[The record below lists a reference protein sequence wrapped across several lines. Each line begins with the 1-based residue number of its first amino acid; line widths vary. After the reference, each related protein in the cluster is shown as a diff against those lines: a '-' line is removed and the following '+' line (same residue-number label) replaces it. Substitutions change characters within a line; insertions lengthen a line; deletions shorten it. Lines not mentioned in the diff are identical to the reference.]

1 MARSWLIT
9 GRGVAKKIRNA
20 PHCSSRPISEL
31 GAEAQMECPNCKHV
45 IDNSDLQKGRLLLM
59 RKEVAIQWPGLP
71 AGVKFDPSDLELLEH
86 LEQKI
91 GLGGSKPHTFIDE
104 FIPTIDNDEG
114 ICYSHPENLPGM
126 KKDGTSGHF
135 FHRVSN
141 AYGCGQRKRRKIS
154 NCDHVVSVE
163 HVRWH
168 KTGKS
173 KAIVEKGVTKGWKKI
188 MVLYKS
194 SQRGAKPDKANW
206 VMHQYHLGAE
216 EDEKDGELVVSK
228 ISYQLHGKQIDKSE
242 TGNADEES
250 DAFAARVG
258 PKTPKSNTPQPCRLK
273 NSPCETENYD
283 PILEDQ
289 DEEESNIPIVSL
301 KDDAGNPAWCAGET
315 QAAREAVQA
324 CPNLDESLR
333 CHEVLDSFY
342 HETLLPSDRPI
353 LSQGGNEIL
362 DRNLNAVYGLPD
374 LYNVDLG
381 TPPDFQLADLQF
393 GSQES
398 IGNWLDSI

>member
-20 PHCSSRPISEL
+20 SHCSSHAINEL

-45 IDNSDLQKGRLLLM
+45 IDNSD
-59 RKEVAIQWPGLP
+59 VPIQWPGLP
-71 AGVKFDPSDLELLEH
+71 AGVKFDPSDLELLEQ

-91 GLGGSKPHTFIDE
+91 GLGGSKPHMFIDE

-126 KKDGTSGHF
+126 KNDGTSGHF

-141 AYGCGQRKRRKIS
+141 AYGSGQRKRRKIS
-154 NCDHVVSVE
+154 NCDDVVSVE

-173 KAIVEKGVTKGWKKI
+173 KAILDKGVMKGWKKI

-194 SQRGAKPDKANW
+194 SQRGAKPNKANW
-206 VMHQYHLGAE
+206 VMHQYHLGEE

-228 ISYQLHGKQIDKSE
+228 ISYQFHGKQTDKSE
-242 TGNADEES
+242 TENVDEES
-250 DAFAARVG
+250 DAFATKIG
-258 PKTPKSNTPQPCRLK
+258 PKTPKTNTPQRCRLN
-273 NSPCETENYD
+273 NSPCETEHYV
-283 PILEDQ
+283 PILQCQNEED
-289 DEEESNIPIVSL
+289 STIPIVSL
-301 KDDAGNPAWCAGET
+301 KDDADNPAWCSGESL
-315 QAAREAVQA
+315 AVEEAVHA
-324 CPNLDESLR
+324 RPNLDESLH
-333 CHEVLDSFY
+333 CHEVLGSFY
-342 HETLLPSDRPI
+342 HETLLPSDCPI
-353 LSQGGNEIL
+353 LSQGRNEML
-362 DRNLNAVYGLPD
+362 DRNLNGIYGLPD
-374 LYNVDLG
+374 LYNVNLG

-398 IGNWLDSI
+398 IGNWLDGI

>member
-1 MARSWLIT
+1 
-9 GRGVAKKIRNA
+9 
-20 PHCSSRPISEL
+20 
-31 GAEAQMECPNCKHV
+31 MECPNCKHV
-45 IDNSDLQKGRLLLM
+45 IDNSD
-59 RKEVAIQWPGLP
+59 VAIQWPGLP

-91 GLGGSKPHTFIDE
+91 GLGGSKPHMFIDE

-114 ICYSHPENLPGM
+114 ICYSHPENLSGM
-126 KKDGTSGHF
+126 KKDGTNGHF

-141 AYGCGQRKRRKIS
+141 AYGCGHRKRRKIS
-154 NCDHVVSVE
+154 NCDHIVSVE

-194 SQRGAKPDKANW
+194 SQRGARPDKANW

-228 ISYQLHGKQIDKSE
+228 ISYQLHGKQIGKSE
-242 TGNADEES
+242 TDNADEAS

-258 PKTPKSNTPQPCRLK
+258 PKTPKTNTPQPCRLN
-273 NSPCETENYD
+273 NSPCETENYV
-283 PILEDQ
+283 PVMEDQ
-289 DEEESNIPIVSL
+289 EEEESNIPIVSL
-301 KDDAGNPAWCAGET
+301 KDDAGNPAWCAGES

-324 CPNLDESLR
+324 RPNLDESLR

-353 LSQGGNEIL
+353 LSQGRNEML
-362 DRNLNAVYGLPD
+362 DRNLNALYGLPD

-381 TPPDFQLADLQF
+381 TPPDFHLADLQF

>member
-1 MARSWLIT
+1 M
-9 GRGVAKKIRNA
+9 
-20 PHCSSRPISEL
+20 CSNQYF
-31 GAEAQMECPNCKHV
+31 AEFHSMQ
-45 IDNSDLQKGRLLLM
+45 
-59 RKEVAIQWPGLP
+59 VAIQWPGLP

-114 ICYSHPENLPGM
+114 ICYSHPENLPGMDLMSCDGIWLFSKLLVYPCYLPKSYFWPTGM

-228 ISYQLHGKQIDKSE
+228 ISYQLHGKQIDKFE

-289 DEEESNIPIVSL
+289 VMYITSVIIDANEEL
-301 KDDAGNPAWCAGET
+301 KAKLVRIWVTTEAGNI
-315 QAAREAVQA
+315 
-324 CPNLDESLR
+324 S
-333 CHEVLDSFY
+333 
-342 HETLLPSDRPI
+342 
-353 LSQGGNEIL
+353 
-362 DRNLNAVYGLPD
+362 
-374 LYNVDLG
+374 
-381 TPPDFQLADLQF
+381 
-393 GSQES
+393 
-398 IGNWLDSI
+398 